1 MPFSPLSQQFAFAGF
16 LFAALSVSSA
26 HATTFTFN
34 DPGAAQAVITTGN
47 GTISLTLTDLV
58 QNPTDVASNLSAFSF
73 TLSSSPTSESISSS
87 SAITRTVAGDGSFT
101 NGSAVS
107 PGWSLSLVGA
117 TTSLDDLVGSGHA
130 GPAETI
136 IGAPGAGNNYSNANG
151 SITGNGP
158 HNPFLDQSATWT
170 FTAAGVTTATAV
182 TAATFQFGTTDGSNH
197 VTGTF
202 VPTSTPEPGTLYM
215 LWGAVGLVPFW
226 QRKRIAALVSRHRV
240 ASGANLNYLKLAI
253 PNWG

>member
-1 MPFSPLSQQFAFAGF
+1 MPFRSQLQHIAFAGV
-16 LFAALSVSSA
+16 LFGALSVSPA
-26 HATTFTFN
+26 HASTFTFN
-34 DPGAAQAVITTGN
+34 DPGAARAVITTGN

-58 QNPTDVASNLSAFSF
+58 QNPTDVASNLSAFFF
-73 TLSSSPTSESISSS
+73 TLSSSPTSESIFSS
-87 SAITRTVAGDGSFT
+87 SATTRTVAGNGSFT
-101 NGSAVS
+101 DGSAVS

-117 TTSLDDLVGSGHA
+117 TTSLDDLVGSGHS

-151 SITGNGP
+151 SLTNGP

-182 TAATFQFGTTDGSNH
+182 TATTFQFGTTDGSNH
-197 VTGTF
+197 VAGTF

-215 LWGAVGLVPFW
+215 LCGAMGLIAVF
-226 QRKRIAALVSRHRV
+226 QRKRLTARI
-240 ASGANLNYLKLAI
+240 
-253 PNWG
+253 